1 MKSIFILLFLFLS
14 VLASTQTFNDTYQD
28 GKLYIKFKDSQPV
41 TFTVNADNS
50 VDIHSVP
57 VIEKLSTEYSITNLS
72 RPFYINND
80 GKLFRT
86 LMIEISDFDKIDN
99 LIDRLKLEP
108 TLEYVEKVPLDVI
121 DYTPNDSLYTLYNG
135 PQNWNW
141 HLELIQAEQAW
152 NITRG
157 SADIAVGIVDN
168 AVWVDHP
175 DLTDKIIAQRD
186 VVYGTNNANPPA
198 SGNKGDWSHGT
209 HVAGLVGAASDNNIG
224 ISSIGFNVSII
235 AVKASN
241 NSNPRSISSGYQ
253 GIQWAANNGA
263 DVINMSWGGTGFSQ
277 TNQNLIN
284 TVSNMGVVL
293 VAAAGNDNVST
304 PHYPSAYQNVIS
316 IASID
321 YNDQKSDFSNFSTT
335 VDLSSPG
342 GIASPGPDGVLSS
355 VWNETS
361 LGNYEAYIGTSM
373 ASPVAAGL
381 AALVL
386 SVNPDLTPLQVEE
399 IMESTSDNISAQNPS
414 YIGMLGAGRI
424 NAWRSV
430 SNTPYTPVAAFY
442 TPVQSIL
449 PGSAI
454 NFISEA
460 AGIPTTWQWN
470 FEGGVPAVS
479 TDTNPSNVL
488 YQTPGIYDVT
498 LTVTNAFGTHTT
510 TYNDYINVTATPAPF
525 LSITISDSL
534 PCIAQTVSLTDNS
547 LYSPLTWQW
556 EIQPANYVFVNGTS
570 ATSQNPQVEFLRQG
584 LYNISFTATNQNGQ
598 SSATYY
604 NAVNVRGIAP
614 TCTLDFEDGTSQY
627 FTLND
632 TTKSQ
637 SAIHMRAAH
646 NSTHGIHFH
655 GDPIPTGWK
664 GSPTDATPEQ
674 VWSQNLIFQ
683 SEAYLCGVDAR
694 SFTDGVKMSLDLRQ
708 TYSLGNKYSWFR
720 VLVNNSPIADY
731 NGVIDFNPVT
741 AGDDPWQRIEY
752 DLTPYAGQVF
762 DVTLQA
768 CNRFSDKVQGQ
779 GDNVFIDNV
788 EITSSV
794 SASHIMVNRGI
805 IVFPNPVKDVI
816 NLKIAELTNN
826 STYEII
832 NTNGKVVL
840 QGTISPE
847 SKLVNINCEN
857 LVSGIYVVRV
867 VSEGN
872 KVMTAKFVK

>member
-1 MKSIFILLFLFLS
+1 MKSSFLLLFLFVS
-14 VLASTQTFNDTYQD
+14 VLASTQTISDTYQD

-41 TFTVNADNS
+41 TFTVNPDNS
-50 VDIHSVP
+50 VDLHSVP
-57 VIEKLSTEYSITNLS
+57 FIDKLSTEYSITNLS

-80 GKLFRT
+80 GKLLRT
-86 LMIEISDFDKIDN
+86 LMIEISDFHKIDN
-99 LIDRLKLEP
+99 LLDELKLLP
-108 TLEYVEKVPLDVI
+108 ILEYVEKVPLDVI

-168 AVWVDHP
+168 AVWVNHP
-175 DLTDKIIAQRD
+175 DLANKIIAQRD
-186 VVYGTNNANPPA
+186 VVYGTNNANPPTN
-198 SGNKGDWSHGT
+198 GNKGDWSHGT
-209 HVAGLVGAASDNNIG
+209 HVAGLVGASSDNNIG

-235 AVKASN
+235 AVKAAN
-241 NSNPRSISSGYQ
+241 NSTPRSISSGYQ

-263 DVINMSWGGTGFSQ
+263 DVINMSWGGTGYSQ

-293 VAAAGNDNVST
+293 VAAAGNDNISS

-342 GIASPGPDGVLSS
+342 GVAAPGPDGVLSA

-386 SVNPDLTPLQVEE
+386 SVNPDLSPAQVEE
-399 IMESTSDNISAQNPS
+399 IMESNSDNISAQNPS
-414 YIGMLGAGRI
+414 YNGMLGAGRI
-424 NAWRSV
+424 NAWRAV
-430 SNTPYTPVAAFY
+430 SNTPFTPVADFS

-454 NFISEA
+454 NFTSEA

-470 FEGGVPAVS
+470 FEGGIPAVS

-510 TYNDYINVTATPAPF
+510 TYPDYITVTATPVPYISMSVF
-525 LSITISDSL
+525 DSI

-547 LYSPLTWQW
+547 LYSPTAWQW
-556 EIQPANYVFVNGTS
+556 DIQPANFEFVNGTS

-584 LYNISFTATNQNGQ
+584 FYNISLTATNQNGQ
-598 SSATYY
+598 SSAAYN

-614 TCTLDFEDGTSQY
+614 TCTMDFEDGTSQY
-627 FTLND
+627 FTLRD
-632 TTKSQ
+632 TIKSQ
-637 SAIHMRAAH
+637 SGIHTRAAH
-646 NSTHGIHFH
+646 NSTRGIHFH

-683 SEAYLCGVDAR
+683 SEALLCGVDAR
-694 SFTDGVKMSLDLRQ
+694 AFTDGVKMSLDLRQ

-720 VLVNNSPIADY
+720 VLVNNTPIADY

-752 DLTPYAGQVF
+752 DLTPFAGQVF

-794 SASHIMVNRGI
+794 SASHIIVDKGI
-805 IVFPNPVKDVI
+805 SVFPNPVKDII
-816 NLKIAELTNN
+816 NLKIADLTNN
-826 STYEII
+826 STFEII
-832 NTNGKVVL
+832 NSNGKVVL
-840 QGTISPE
+840 QGNMSPE
-847 SKLVNINCEN
+847 SNLITINSEN